1 MLIRALILH
10 GKDSLSAENG
20 PGSHG
25 KDTPSNCILLPRY
38 QRELTDKVNWMD
50 FFEVGWKE
58 GKR

>member
-38 QRELTDKVNWMD
+38 QRELTD
-50 FFEVGWKE
+50 
-58 GKR
+58 